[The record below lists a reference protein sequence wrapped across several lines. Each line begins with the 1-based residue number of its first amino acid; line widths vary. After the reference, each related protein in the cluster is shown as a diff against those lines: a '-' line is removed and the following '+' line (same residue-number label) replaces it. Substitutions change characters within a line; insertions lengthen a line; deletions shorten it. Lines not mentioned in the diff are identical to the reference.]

1 MNTKT
6 SNNNDIENDISLED
20 CSLVKDIFLLNS
32 KRLNTNDLKFK
43 SNLLINALND
53 FSKKYESDTKNILLN
68 QKFLLTFKEI
78 IQLIRDSIDTQRKID
93 ELNISNIEFVRNL
106 TQNFIN
112 NLSYNIFCFEKI
124 DKDFYGVKK
133 QLKNNK
139 NIQHSKKNSDF
150 SVNNCNSSVS
160 RNNQQSKNCN
170 NLNNTMH
177 TNTTSST
184 FRKRSMPKETD
195 NKKNNDDNFPKKKII
210 YKEKTVTIKKSVDK
224 RKNYNQITQPVK
236 NIYKRRNSSIGRRSK
251 NIAQR
256 EGNKSISPL
265 QSIYSTAMKKCNK
278 KYSDIYLACEN
289 LNLTGSS
296 NILLN
301 RNKLRRNS
309 EVNVKKFGVLD
320 YGEEITTKKDYKNK
334 DDCIES
340 DGIQKKFIT
349 KVPKPSIYTKQLLIK
364 GRKYINDFNCYTE
377 F

>member
-184 FRKRSMPKETD
+184 FRKRSMPKETN
-195 NKKNNDDNFPKKKII
+195 NKKNNDDNFPKKKIL

-224 RKNYNQITQPVK
+224 RKNYNQITQPEK

-265 QSIYSTAMKKCNK
+265 QTIYSTAMKKCNK

-320 YGEEITTKKDYKNK
+320 YGEEITSKKDCKNK
-334 DDCIES
+334 DDCIETDS
-340 DGIQKKFIT
+340 IQKKFIT